1 MKVQELSDTDIMN
14 YLMTSEFNEGLT
26 PDEFRF
32 LLYRFRYQYRLIF
45 SKHDTLKTD
54 FTKIESDIKVVQ
66 ENHLRNT
73 KNLTSEKEKLELKY
87 NQLLSRKLNWRER
100 IKGKIIL
107 KENEINGI

>member
-32 LLYRFRYQYRLIF
+32 LLYRFRYQYRLLF

-54 FTKIESDIKVVQ
+54 FLKIESDNKDIK
-66 ENHLRNT
+66 ENHIKNIN
-73 KNLTSEKEKLELKY
+73 NLTSEKEKADIKY
-87 NQLLSRKLNWRER
+87 NRLLNRKLSWKER
-100 IKGKIIL
+100 IKGKIII
-107 KENEINGI
+107 KENEIDGI

>member
-32 LLYRFRYQYRLIF
+32 LLYKFRYQYRLIF
-45 SKHDTLKTD
+45 NRHETLKVD
-54 FTKIESDIKVVQ
+54 YDRIDSDIKGYK
-66 ENHLRNT
+66 ENYT
-73 KNLTSEKEKLELKY
+73 KNINNLTSERDKAETKY
-87 NQLLSRKLNWRER
+87 SLLLNRKLSWKER